1 MTIEYLIGEA
11 PFGSGAGSATPPMLT
26 GMECEFCGQPL
37 PEGARFC
44 PNCGTPL
51 STTLGTEERKIVTVL
66 FADLVDSTGLAQRL
80 DPERAREVLGGFF
93 DAASEELRALRGH
106 PEKFFGDA
114 VMAVFGLPHVSED
127 DAVRAVRAGLAI
139 RDRMHRLQ
147 QSLGLDEP
155 LEIRVGIETGE
166 AATGVGP
173 TGQLLVTGQVVNAAA
188 RLQTAAQPGEVLMG
202 GTTHALTKDAVS
214 FGDKQEVEA
223 KGFAG
228 TLPAYPVKALTTRS
242 ARRTI
247 PFVGRAN
254 ELDILRGSVARV
266 NATSSPLLVTILGEP
281 GVGKSRLADELIAG
295 LGSNVTVL
303 RGRAEAYGD
312 TATFAPVT
320 AIVRDIAGID
330 DDMPPAEAMRR
341 LQEVVDGCCEPSE
354 AERVAG
360 RLGLTIGL
368 GVAKREESVFV
379 QDVQSGFLSLVEG
392 LSGRGPVVIVFE
404 DVHGLRP
411 PMLDLIERGVTTAR
425 NGPQRALT
433 IALGRPELLEERPAW
448 GSGVVNAVTL
458 RLDPLPAAEA
468 VELVREAAGGHVGE
482 TEAIEIADR
491 TGGNPF
497 FIVETTGMVLRARQD
512 GAAGSG
518 RALPPTV
525 QAVVA
530 ARLDS
535 LRHRLRDLAR
545 RASVFIYS
553 FDIDELATVSDA
565 DADDIRGLEDAE
577 ILVREDGGRTARWRF
592 RHETVREVAYA
603 SLPKRERLSLH
614 ERIADALMESGHRS
628 YAADHLELAAQA
640 SVDLDPADRRVPDR
654 AVDALIM
661 AGDRARRRMESR
673 SAVDFYERALA
684 MAGPESAWGA
694 REGRALAGAGE
705 AHYWLGEY
713 PAASQALARAV
724 ELGEKFD
731 DAWTLTLA
739 LRYQGDIAINVDGN
753 LEKAEQLLADSLAAA
768 GELDDAW
775 AMSRSLLF
783 AGWVPW
789 TRDDWDEA
797 DQIWRRALALAEEH
811 DDTWAR
817 VRALTALS
825 INFAQQ
831 NNTEKAA
838 ELIEQA
844 RELADEMG
852 DRFSVAVT
860 MVQRGRLDEDLGNFE
875 EALPRFD
882 RAITIFKELGARWE
896 VADALAERGI
906 CYRDLGR
913 LDEGEEDLRSAL
925 RISGELGEQQIAG
938 WSGRALDRLAQIR
951 AEGADERVTGG

>member
-1 MTIEYLIGEA
+1 
-11 PFGSGAGSATPPMLT
+11 MLT
-26 GMECEFCGQPL
+26 AMECEFCGHPL
-37 PEGARFC
+37 PEDARFC
-44 PNCGTPL
+44 PNCGTPV
-51 STTLGTEERKIVTVL
+51 STTLGTEERKVVTVL

-106 PEKFFGDA
+106 PEKFIGDA
-114 VMAVFGLPHVSED
+114 VMAVFGLPQVHED

-147 QSLGLDEP
+147 ESLGLDEP

-188 RLQTAAQPGEVLMG
+188 RLQTAGVPGEVLVG
-202 GTTHALTKDAVS
+202 ATTYALTTDAVS
-214 FGDKQEVEA
+214 FGSKQEVEA
-223 KGFAG
+223 KGFADAL
-228 TLPAYPVKALTTRS
+228 TAYPVEALTTRS
-242 ARRTI
+242 SRRTI

-254 ELDILRGSVARV
+254 ELDILRGSIARV
-266 NATSSPLLVTILGEP
+266 NATSSPLLVSILGEP
-281 GVGKSRLADELIAG
+281 GVGKSRLADELLAG
-295 LGSNVTVL
+295 LGSEVTVL
-303 RGRAEAYGD
+303 QGRAYAYGD

-320 AIVRDIAGID
+320 AIVREIAGIED
-330 DDMPPAEAMRR
+330 EMAPAEAMRR
-341 LQEVVDGCCEPSE
+341 LQEVVDGCCDPSE

-368 GVAKREESVFV
+368 GAPKREESVFV

-392 LSGRGPVVIVFE
+392 LSGRGPVVLVFE
-404 DVHGLRP
+404 DVHRLRP
-411 PMLDLIERGVTTAR
+411 PMLDLIERVAATTRKA
-425 NGPQRALT
+425 PQRALT
-433 IALGRPELLEERPAW
+433 IALGRPELLEERPSW
-448 GSGVVNAVTL
+448 GAGVANAVTL
-458 RLDPLPAAEA
+458 RLDPLPDDEA
-468 VELVREAAGGHVGE
+468 LELVREAAGGRVGDAE
-482 TEAIEIADR
+482 TLEIANR

-512 GAAGSG
+512 GAASSG

-553 FDIDELATVSDA
+553 FDLEELATASDA
-565 DADDIRGLEDAE
+565 DAEDIRGLEDAE
-577 ILVREDGGRTARWRF
+577 ILVRDDAGRAPRWRF

-628 YAADHLELAAQA
+628 YAADHLERAAQA
-640 SVDLDPADRRVPDR
+640 SLDLDPADRRVPDR

-661 AGDRARRRMESR
+661 AGDRARRRMESL
-673 SAVDFYERALA
+673 SAVEYYERALA
-684 MAGPESAWGA
+684 MAGPESSWET
-694 REGRALAGAGE
+694 REARALAGMGE

-713 PAASQALARAV
+713 PAASLALARAV

-731 DAWTLTLA
+731 DAWTLALA
-739 LRYQGDIAINVDGN
+739 LRYQGDIAINVDGD
-753 LEKAEQLLADSLAAA
+753 LDKAEQLLADSLAAA

-789 TRDDWDEA
+789 TRDDLEEA
-797 DQIWRRALALAEEH
+797 GAIWQRALALAEEH
-811 DDTWAR
+811 DDTWAH

-825 INFAQQ
+825 INFSQQ
-831 NNTEKAA
+831 DNIEEAA
-838 ELIEQA
+838 RLIEQA

-860 MVQRGRLDEDLGNFE
+860 VVQRGRLDEDRGNFQ
-875 EALPRFD
+875 EAISQFD
-882 RAITIFKELGARWE
+882 RAIEIFRELGARWE
-896 VADALAERGI
+896 MADALAERGI
-906 CYRDLGR
+906 CQRDLGH
-913 LDEGEEDLRSAL
+913 LDEGEEDLRSAI
-925 RISGELGEQQIAG
+925 RISSELGEQQIAG
-938 WSGRALDRLAQIR
+938 WGGRALDRLAQLRVER
-951 AEGADERVTGG
+951 ADNERVAGS

>member
-1 MTIEYLIGEA
+1 
-11 PFGSGAGSATPPMLT
+11 ML
-26 GMECEFCGQPL
+26 GDMQCDFCGHPL

-44 PNCGTPL
+44 PNCGTSV

-106 PEKFFGDA
+106 PEKFIGDA
-114 VMAVFGLPHVSED
+114 VMAVFGLPQVHED

-139 RDRMHRLQ
+139 RDRMHRVQ

-155 LEIRVGIETGE
+155 LEVRVGVETGE

-188 RLQTAAQPGEVLMG
+188 RLQTAAQPGEVLVG
-202 GTTHALTKDAVS
+202 ATTHALTKDAVS
-214 FGDKQEVEA
+214 FGPQQEVEA
-223 KGFAG
+223 KGFADAIR
-228 TLPAYPVKALTTRS
+228 AYPVERLSTRS

-266 NATSSPLLVTILGEP
+266 KATATPLLVSILGEP
-281 GVGKSRLADELIAG
+281 GVGKSRLADELLAG
-295 LGSNVTVL
+295 LGPNVTVL
-303 RGRAEAYGD
+303 RGRAQTYGD

-320 AIVRDIAGID
+320 AIVREIAGIE
-330 DDMPPAEAMRR
+330 DDMAPEEAIRR
-341 LQEVVDGCCEPSE
+341 LQAVVDGCCEPSE

-368 GVAKREESVFV
+368 GAPKREESVFV

-392 LSGRGPVVIVFE
+392 LGARGQVVLVFD
-404 DVHGLRP
+404 DVHVLRA
-411 PMLDLIERGVTTAR
+411 PMLDLIERAATSKKDV
-425 NGPQRALT
+425 PKRALT

-448 GSGVVNAVTL
+448 GSGAVNAVTL
-458 RLDPLPAAEA
+458 RLDPLPPLEA
-468 VELVREAAGGHVGE
+468 TELVREAAGGRVS
-482 TEAIEIADR
+482 EAEAAEIANR

-512 GAAGSG
+512 GAASSG

-545 RASVFIYS
+545 RASVFIFS
-553 FDIDELATVSDA
+553 FDGEELATVSDA
-565 DADDIRGLEDAE
+565 ELEDLRGLEEAE
-577 ILVREDGGRTARWRF
+577 ILVRDDAGRVPRWRF

-603 SLPKRERLSLH
+603 SLPKRERRLLH

-628 YAADHLELAAQA
+628 YAADHLERAALA
-640 SVDLDPADRRVPDR
+640 SLDLDPGDRRLPDL
-654 AVDALIM
+654 AVDALIL

-673 SAVDFYERALA
+673 SALDYYHRALA
-684 MAGPESAWGA
+684 MAGPEGSWAV
-694 REGRALAGAGE
+694 REARALAGTGE

-731 DAWTLTLA
+731 DPWTLALA
-739 LRYQGDIAINVDGN
+739 LRYQGDIAINVDGD
-753 LEKAEQLLADSLAAA
+753 LDEAERLLADSLAAA

-789 TRDDWDEA
+789 TREA
-797 DQIWRRALALAEEH
+797 FEEAGELWQRALTLAEEH

-825 INFAQQ
+825 INLSQQ
-831 NNTEKAA
+831 RRTEEAA
-838 ELIEQA
+838 RLIDEA

-860 MVQRGRLDEDLGNFE
+860 MVQRGRLDEDLGRHA
-875 EALPRFD
+875 EAIPRFD
-882 RAITIFKELGARWE
+882 RAIEIFKELGARWE
-896 VADALAERGI
+896 MADALAERGI
-906 CYRDLGR
+906 CYRDLGH
-913 LDEGEEDLRSAL
+913 LDEGEEDLKSAL

-951 AEGADERVTGG
+951 AEGAEERVSGG

>member
-1 MTIEYLIGEA
+1 
-11 PFGSGAGSATPPMLT
+11 ML
-26 GMECEFCGQPL
+26 GDMQCDFCGHPL

-44 PNCGTPL
+44 PNCGTSV

-106 PEKFFGDA
+106 PEKFIGDA
-114 VMAVFGLPHVSED
+114 VMAVFGLPQVHED

-139 RDRMHRLQ
+139 RDRMHRVQ

-155 LEIRVGIETGE
+155 LEVRVGVETGE

-188 RLQTAAQPGEVLMG
+188 RLQTAAQPGEVLVG
-202 GTTHALTKDAVS
+202 ATTHALTKDAVS
-214 FGDKQEVEA
+214 FGPQQEVEA
-223 KGFAG
+223 KGFADAIR
-228 TLPAYPVKALTTRS
+228 AYPVERLSTRS

-266 NATSSPLLVTILGEP
+266 KATATPLLVSILGEP
-281 GVGKSRLADELIAG
+281 GVGKSRLADELLAG
-295 LGSNVTVL
+295 LGPNVTVL
-303 RGRAEAYGD
+303 RGRAQTYGD

-320 AIVRDIAGID
+320 AIVREIAGIE
-330 DDMPPAEAMRR
+330 DDMAPEEAIRR
-341 LQEVVDGCCEPSE
+341 LQAVVDGCCEPSE

-368 GVAKREESVFV
+368 GAPKREESVFV

-392 LSGRGPVVIVFE
+392 LGARGQVVLVFD
-404 DVHGLRP
+404 DVHVLRA
-411 PMLDLIERGVTTAR
+411 PMLDLIERAATSKKDV
-425 NGPQRALT
+425 PKRALT

-448 GSGVVNAVTL
+448 GSGAVNAVTL
-458 RLDPLPAAEA
+458 RLDPLPPLEA
-468 VELVREAAGGHVGE
+468 TELVREAAGGRVS
-482 TEAIEIADR
+482 EAEAAEIANR

-512 GAAGSG
+512 GAASSG

-545 RASVFIYS
+545 RASVFIFS
-553 FDIDELATVSDA
+553 FDGEELATVSDA
-565 DADDIRGLEDAE
+565 ELEDLRGLEEAE
-577 ILVREDGGRTARWRF
+577 ILVRDDAGRVPRWRF

-603 SLPKRERLSLH
+603 SLPKRERRLLH

-628 YAADHLELAAQA
+628 YAADHLERAALA
-640 SVDLDPADRRVPDR
+640 SLDLDPGDRRLPDL
-654 AVDALIM
+654 AVDALIL

-673 SAVDFYERALA
+673 SALDYYHRALA
-684 MAGPESAWGA
+684 MAGPEGSWAV
-694 REGRALAGAGE
+694 REARALAGTGE

-731 DAWTLTLA
+731 DPWTLALA
-739 LRYQGDIAINVDGN
+739 LRYQGDIAINVDGD
-753 LEKAEQLLADSLAAA
+753 LDEAERLLADSLAAA

-789 TRDDWDEA
+789 TREA
-797 DQIWRRALALAEEH
+797 FEEAGELWQRALTLAEEH

-825 INFAQQ
+825 INLSQQ
-831 NNTEKAA
+831 RRTEEAA
-838 ELIEQA
+838 RLIDEA

-860 MVQRGRLDEDLGNFE
+860 MVQRGRLDEDLGRHA
-875 EALPRFD
+875 EAIPRFD
-882 RAITIFKELGARWE
+882 RAIEIF
-896 VADALAERGI
+896 
-906 CYRDLGR
+906 
-913 LDEGEEDLRSAL
+913 
-925 RISGELGEQQIAG
+925 
-938 WSGRALDRLAQIR
+938 
-951 AEGADERVTGG
+951 

>member
-1 MTIEYLIGEA
+1 
-11 PFGSGAGSATPPMLT
+11 MLSL
-26 GMECEFCGQPL
+26 MQCEFCGHPL

-44 PNCGTPL
+44 PNCGTPV

-66 FADLVDSTGLAQRL
+66 FADLVDSTGLAHRL

-106 PEKFFGDA
+106 PEKFIGDA
-114 VMAVFGLPHVSED
+114 VMAVFGLPTVHED

-139 RDRMHRLQ
+139 RGRMHRLQ

-155 LEIRVGIETGE
+155 LEIRVGVETGE
-166 AATGVGP
+166 AATGLGP

-188 RLQTAAQPGEVLMG
+188 RLQTAAQPGEVLVG
-202 GTTHALTKDAVS
+202 ATTYALTKAAVS
-214 FGDKQEVEA
+214 FGPKQEVEA

-228 TLPAYPVKALTTRS
+228 ALEAYQVEALTTRS

-247 PFVGRAN
+247 PFVGRSN

-266 NATSSPLLVTILGEP
+266 NATASPLLVSILGEP
-281 GVGKSRLADELIAG
+281 GVGKSRLADELLAG
-295 LGSNVTVL
+295 LASSVTVL
-303 RGRAEAYGD
+303 RGRAQTYGD

-320 AIVRDIAGID
+320 AIVREIAGID
-330 DDMPPAEAMRR
+330 DDMAPEEARRR
-341 LQEVVDGCCEPSE
+341 LKEVVDGCCEPSE

-368 GVAKREESVFV
+368 GAPNREESVFV
-379 QDVQSGFLSLVEG
+379 QDVQSGFLALVEG
-392 LSGRGPVVIVFE
+392 LGARGSVVLVFE
-404 DVHGLRP
+404 DVHVLRP
-411 PMLDLIERGVTTAR
+411 PMLDLIERVAAAATTSPTR
-425 NGPQRALT
+425 TLT

-448 GSGVVNAVTL
+448 GSGAVNAVTL
-458 RLDPLPAAEA
+458 RLDPLPLPEAE
-468 VELVREAAGGHVGE
+468 ELVREAAGGRVGD
-482 TEAIEIADR
+482 TEVSEIASR

-512 GAAGSG
+512 GAASSG
-518 RALPPTV
+518 RELPPTV

-545 RASVFIYS
+545 RASVFIFS
-553 FDIDELATVSDA
+553 FDQEELATVSDA
-565 DADDIRGLEDAE
+565 GVDDLQGLEEAE
-577 ILVREDGGRTARWRF
+577 ILVRDDAGRVPRWRF
-592 RHETVREVAYA
+592 RHETVREVAYS
-603 SLPKRERLSLH
+603 SLPKRERRSLH
-614 ERIADALMESGHRS
+614 EGIADALMESGHRS
-628 YAADHLELAAQA
+628 YAADHLERAALA
-640 SVDLDPADRRVPDR
+640 SLDLDPGDRRLPDL
-654 AVDALIM
+654 AVDALIL

-673 SAVDFYERALA
+673 SALDYYGRALG
-684 MAGPESAWGA
+684 MAGPEDAWGT
-694 REGRALAGAGE
+694 REARALAGTGE

-713 PAASQALARAV
+713 PAATEALARAV

-731 DAWTLTLA
+731 DAWTLALA
-739 LRYQGDIAINVDGN
+739 LRYQGDIAINVDGD
-753 LEKAEQLLADSLAAA
+753 LDEAERLLADSLAAA

-789 TRDDWDEA
+789 TREQYGEA
-797 DQIWRRALALAEEH
+797 AELWQRALALAEEH

-825 INFAQQ
+825 INLSQQ
-831 NNTEKAA
+831 NRTEEAA
-838 ELIEQA
+838 HLIDQA

-860 MVQRGRLDEDLGNFE
+860 MVQRGRLDEDLGNHD
-875 EALPRFD
+875 EAIPRFD
-882 RAITIFKELGARWE
+882 RAIEIFKELGARWE
-896 VADALAERGI
+896 MADALAERGI
-906 CYRDLGR
+906 SYRDLGR
-913 LDEGEEDLRSAL
+913 LDEGEEDLRSAI

-951 AEGADERVTGG
+951 AENAGERVSGG

>member
-1 MTIEYLIGEA
+1 
-11 PFGSGAGSATPPMLT
+11 
-26 GMECEFCGQPL
+26 
-37 PEGARFC
+37 
-44 PNCGTPL
+44 
-51 STTLGTEERKIVTVL
+51 
-66 FADLVDSTGLAQRL
+66 
-80 DPERAREVLGGFF
+80 
-93 DAASEELRALRGH
+93 
-106 PEKFFGDA
+106 
-114 VMAVFGLPHVSED
+114 
-127 DAVRAVRAGLAI
+127 
-139 RDRMHRLQ
+139 MHRLQ

-155 LEIRVGIETGE
+155 LEVRVGVETGE

-188 RLQTAAQPGEVLMG
+188 RLQAAAQPGQVLMG
-202 GTTHALTKDAVS
+202 ATTHALTEDAVS
-214 FGDKQEVEA
+214 FGEKQEVEA
-223 KGFAG
+223 KGFAE
-228 TLPAYPVKALTTRS
+228 TLPAYPVEALTTRS

-266 NATSSPLLVTILGEP
+266 NATSSPLLVSILGEP

-295 LGSNVTVL
+295 LGEDVTVL

-330 DDMPPAEAMRR
+330 DEMAPDEAMRR
-341 LQEVVDGCCEPSE
+341 LQEVVDGCCDPSE

-368 GVAKREESVFV
+368 GAPKREESVFV

-392 LSGRGPVVIVFE
+392 LSARGPVVLVFE

-411 PMLDLIERGVTTAR
+411 PMLDLIERVVTTTR

-458 RLDPLPAAEA
+458 RLDPLPDAEA
-468 VELVREAAGGHVGE
+468 VELVREAGAGHVGE
-482 TEAIEIADR
+482 PEAVEIAER

-512 GAAGSG
+512 GAASG

-553 FDIDELATVSDA
+553 FDLDELATISDA

-577 ILVREDGGRTARWRF
+577 ILVQEDGGRAASRWRF

-628 YAADHLELAAQA
+628 YAADHLELAALA
-640 SVDLDPADRRVPDR
+640 SIDLDPADRRVPDR

-673 SAVDFYERALA
+673 SAVDYYERALA
-684 MAGPESAWGA
+684 MAGPESSWGA
-694 REGRALAGAGE
+694 REGRALAGTGE

-724 ELGEKFD
+724 ELGEKFN

-739 LRYQGDIAINVDGN
+739 LRYQGDIAINVDGD
-753 LEKAEQLLADSLAAA
+753 LDKAEQLLADSLAAA

-775 AMSRSLLF
+775 AMARSLLF

-789 TRDDWDEA
+789 TREDFDLA

-831 NNTEKAA
+831 NNTQEAA
-838 ELIEQA
+838 RLIDQA

-875 EALPRFD
+875 EAIPRFD
-882 RAITIFKELGARWE
+882 RAIEIFKELGARWE

-906 CYRDLGR
+906 SYRDLGR
-913 LDEGEEDLRSAL
+913 LDEGEEDLRNAI

-951 AEGADERVTGG
+951 AESADERITGG

>member
-1 MTIEYLIGEA
+1 
-11 PFGSGAGSATPPMLT
+11 MLNA
-26 GMECEFCGQPL
+26 MECEFCGHPL
-37 PEGARFC
+37 PEDARFC
-44 PNCGTPL
+44 PNCGTPV
-51 STTLGTEERKIVTVL
+51 STTLGTEERKVVTVL

-106 PEKFFGDA
+106 PEKFIGDA
-114 VMAVFGLPHVSED
+114 VMAVFGLPHVHED

-139 RDRMHRLQ
+139 RDRMYRLQ

-188 RLQTAAQPGEVLMG
+188 RLQTAGQPGEVLVG
-202 GTTHALTKDAVS
+202 ATTYALTVDAVS
-214 FGDKQEVEA
+214 FGTKQEVEA
-223 KGFAG
+223 KGFADA
-228 TLPAYPVKALTTRS
+228 LPAYPVEALTTRS
-242 ARRTI
+242 SRRTI
-247 PFVGRAN
+247 PLVGRAN
-254 ELDILRGSVARV
+254 ELDILRGSIARV
-266 NATSSPLLVTILGEP
+266 NATSTPLLVSILGEP
-281 GVGKSRLADELIAG
+281 GVGKSRLADELLAG
-295 LGSNVTVL
+295 LDSDVTVL
-303 RGRAEAYGD
+303 QGRAHAYGD

-320 AIVRDIAGID
+320 AIVREIAGIED
-330 DDMPPAEAMRR
+330 EMAPDEAMRH
-341 LQEVVDGCCEPSE
+341 LQEVVDGCCDPSE

-368 GVAKREESVFV
+368 GAPKREESVFV

-392 LSGRGPVVIVFE
+392 LSGRGPVVLVFE

-411 PMLDLIERGVTTAR
+411 PMLDLIERVAATTRKA
-425 NGPQRALT
+425 PQRALT
-433 IALGRPELLEERPAW
+433 IALGRPELLEERPSW
-448 GSGVVNAVTL
+448 GSGVANAVTL
-458 RLDPLPAAEA
+458 RLDPLPDDEA
-468 VELVREAAGGHVGE
+468 LELVREAAGGRVGE
-482 TEAIEIADR
+482 AEALEIANR

-512 GAAGSG
+512 GAASSG

-553 FDIDELATVSDA
+553 FDLEELATASDA
-565 DADDIRGLEDAE
+565 DAEDIRGLEDAE
-577 ILVREDGGRTARWRF
+577 ILVRDDDGRAPRWRF

-614 ERIADALMESGHRS
+614 EGIADALMESGHRS
-628 YAADHLELAAQA
+628 YAADHLERAAQA
-640 SVDLDPADRRVPDR
+640 SIDLDPADRRVPDR

-661 AGDRARRRMESR
+661 AGDRARRRMESL
-673 SAVDFYERALA
+673 SAVEYYERALA
-684 MAGPESAWGA
+684 MAGPESSWET
-694 REGRALAGAGE
+694 REARALAGMGE

-713 PAASQALARAV
+713 PAASHALARAV

-731 DAWTLTLA
+731 DAWTLALA
-739 LRYQGDIAINVDGN
+739 LRYQGDIAINVDGD
-753 LEKAEQLLADSLAAA
+753 LDKAEQLLADSLAAA

-789 TRDDWDEA
+789 TRDDFEEA
-797 DQIWRRALALAEEH
+797 DAIWQRALALAEEH
-811 DDTWAR
+811 DDTWAH

-825 INFAQQ
+825 INFSELH
-831 NNTEKAA
+831 NIEEAA
-838 ELIEQA
+838 RLIEQA

-860 MVQRGRLDEDLGNFE
+860 VVQRGRLDQDRGNLE
-875 EALPRFD
+875 EAISQFD
-882 RAITIFKELGARWE
+882 RAIEIFRELGARWE
-896 VADALAERGI
+896 LADALAARGI
-906 CYRDLGR
+906 SHRDLGR
-913 LDEGEEDLRSAL
+913 LDEGEEDLRSAI
-925 RISGELGEQQIAG
+925 RISNELGEQQIAG
-938 WSGRALDRLAQIR
+938 WGGRALDRLAELR
-951 AEGADERVTGG
+951 AENANERVPGN

>member
-1 MTIEYLIGEA
+1 M
-11 PFGSGAGSATPPMLT
+11 
-26 GMECEFCGQPL
+26 
-37 PEGARFC
+37 
-44 PNCGTPL
+44 
-51 STTLGTEERKIVTVL
+51 VTVL

-106 PEKFFGDA
+106 PEKFIGDA

-155 LEIRVGIETGE
+155 LEVRVGVETGE

-188 RLQTAAQPGEVLMG
+188 RLQTAAQPGQVLMG
-202 GTTHALTKDAVS
+202 ATTHALTEDAVS
-214 FGDKQEVEA
+214 FGERQEVQA
-223 KGFAG
+223 KGFADA
-228 TLPAYPVKALTTRS
+228 LLAYPVEALTTRS

-266 NATSSPLLVTILGEP
+266 NATSSPLLVSILGEP

-295 LGSNVTVL
+295 LGDDVTVL

-330 DDMPPAEAMRR
+330 DEMAPDEAMRR
-341 LQEVVDGCCEPSE
+341 LQEVVDGCCDPSE
-354 AERVAG
+354 AEKIAG

-368 GVAKREESVFV
+368 GAPKREESVFV

-392 LSGRGPVVIVFE
+392 LSARGPVVLVFE

-411 PMLDLIERGVTTAR
+411 PMLDLIERVVTTTR

-468 VELVREAAGGHVGE
+468 VELVREAAAGHVGE
-482 TEAIEIADR
+482 PEAVEIAER

-545 RASVFIYS
+545 RASLFIYS
-553 FDIDELATVSDA
+553 FDLDELATISDA

-577 ILVREDGGRTARWRF
+577 ILVQEDGGRAASRWRF

-628 YAADHLELAAQA
+628 YAADHLELAALA
-640 SVDLDPADRRVPDR
+640 SIDLDPADRRVPDR

-673 SAVDFYERALA
+673 TAIDYYERALA
-684 MAGPESAWGA
+684 MAGPESSWVA
-694 REGRALAGAGE
+694 REGRALAGTGE

-724 ELGEKFD
+724 ELGEKFN

-739 LRYQGDIAINVDGN
+739 LRYQGDIAINVDGD
-753 LEKAEQLLADSLAAA
+753 LDKAEQLLADSLAAA

-789 TRDDWDEA
+789 TREDYDLA

-831 NNTEKAA
+831 NNTQEAA
-838 ELIEQA
+838 GLIEQA

-860 MVQRGRLDEDLGNFE
+860 MVQRGRLDADLGNLE
-875 EALPRFD
+875 EAIPRFD
-882 RAITIFKELGARWE
+882 RAIEIFKELGARWE

-925 RISGELGEQQIAG
+925 RISSELGEQQIAG

-951 AEGADERVTGG
+951 AESADERVTGG

>member
-1 MTIEYLIGEA
+1 MQ
-11 PFGSGAGSATPPMLT
+11 
-26 GMECEFCGQPL
+26 CEFCGTSL

-44 PNCGTPL
+44 PNCGTPV
-51 STTLGTEERKIVTVL
+51 STTLGTEERKMVTVL
-66 FADLVDSTGLAQRL
+66 FADLVDSTGLAHRL

-106 PEKFFGDA
+106 PEKFIGDA
-114 VMAVFGLPHVSED
+114 VMAVFGLPHVHED

-155 LEIRVGIETGE
+155 LEIRVGVETGE

-188 RLQTAAQPGEVLMG
+188 RLQTAAQPGEVLVG
-202 GTTHALTKDAVS
+202 ATTHALTKDAVS
-214 FGDKQEVEA
+214 FGPQQEVEA

-228 TLPAYPVKALTTRS
+228 ALQAFQVEQLTTRS

-266 NATSSPLLVTILGEP
+266 RATASPLLVSILGEP
-281 GVGKSRLADELIAG
+281 GVGKSRLADELLAG

-303 RGRAEAYGD
+303 RGQAQTYGD

-320 AIVRDIAGID
+320 AIVREIAGID
-330 DDMPPAEAMRR
+330 DDMEPDEALHR
-341 LQEVVDGCCEPSE
+341 LQGVVDGCCDPSE
-354 AERVAG
+354 AQRVAG

-368 GVAKREESVFV
+368 GVPKREESVFV
-379 QDVQSGFLSLVEG
+379 QEVQSGFLALVDG
-392 LSGRGPVVIVFE
+392 LGVRGPVVLVFE
-404 DVHGLRP
+404 DVHVLRP
-411 PMLDLIERGVTTAR
+411 PMLDLIERAAAAAKGV
-425 NGPQRALT
+425 PKSVLT
-433 IALGRPELLEERPAW
+433 IALGRPEMLEERPAW
-448 GSGVVNAVTL
+448 GSGAVNAITL
-458 RLDPLPAAEA
+458 RLDPLPRLEA
-468 VELVREAAGGHVGE
+468 VELIREAAGGRVADP
-482 TEAIEIADR
+482 EAEEIANR

-512 GAAGSG
+512 GAASSG

-545 RASVFIYS
+545 RASVFIFS
-553 FDIDELATVSDA
+553 FDQEELATVSDA
-565 DADDIRGLEDAE
+565 ELEDLQGLEEAE
-577 ILVREDGGRTARWRF
+577 ILVRDDTGRAPRWRF

-603 SLPKRERLSLH
+603 SLPKRERRILH

-628 YAADHLELAAQA
+628 YAADHLERAALA
-640 SVDLDPADRRVPDR
+640 SLDLDPGDRRLPNL
-654 AVDALIM
+654 AVDALIL

-673 SAVDFYERALA
+673 SALEYYSRALA
-684 MAGPESAWGA
+684 MAGPEDTWGV
-694 REGRALAGAGE
+694 REARALAGTGE

-724 ELGEKFD
+724 QLGERFD
-731 DAWTLTLA
+731 DPWTLTLA
-739 LRYQGDIAINVDGN
+739 LRYEGDIAINVDGD
-753 LEKAEQLLADSLAAA
+753 LDEAERLLADSLAAA

-789 TRDDWDEA
+789 TREEYEEA
-797 DQIWRRALALAEEH
+797 AELWRRALTLAAEH

-825 INFAQQ
+825 INLSQQRRTEEAAQ
-831 NNTEKAA
+831 
-838 ELIEQA
+838 LIDQA

-860 MVQRGRLDEDLGNFE
+860 MVQRGRLDEDLGNHA
-875 EALPRFD
+875 EAIPRFD
-882 RAITIFKELGARWE
+882 RAIEIFKELGARWE
-896 VADALAERGI
+896 MADALAERGI

-913 LDEGEEDLRSAL
+913 LDEGEEDLKSAI

-951 AEGADERVTGG
+951 AEGAEERVTGG

>member
-1 MTIEYLIGEA
+1 
-11 PFGSGAGSATPPMLT
+11 MLNA
-26 GMECEFCGQPL
+26 MECEFCGHPL
-37 PEGARFC
+37 PEDARFC
-44 PNCGTPL
+44 PNCGTPV
-51 STTLGTEERKIVTVL
+51 STTLGTEERKVVTVL

-106 PEKFFGDA
+106 PEKFIGDA
-114 VMAVFGLPHVSED
+114 VMAVFGLPHVHED

-139 RDRMHRLQ
+139 RDRMYRLQ

-188 RLQTAAQPGEVLMG
+188 RLQTAGQPGEVLVG
-202 GTTHALTKDAVS
+202 ATTYALTVDAVS
-214 FGDKQEVEA
+214 FGTKQEVEA
-223 KGFAG
+223 KGFADA
-228 TLPAYPVKALTTRS
+228 LPAYPVEALTTRS
-242 ARRTI
+242 SRRTI
-247 PFVGRAN
+247 PLVGRAN
-254 ELDILRGSVARV
+254 ELDILRGSIARV
-266 NATSSPLLVTILGEP
+266 NATSTPLLVSILGEP
-281 GVGKSRLADELIAG
+281 GVGKSRLADELLAG
-295 LGSNVTVL
+295 LDSDVTVL
-303 RGRAEAYGD
+303 QGRAHAYGD

-320 AIVRDIAGID
+320 AIVREIAGIED
-330 DDMPPAEAMRR
+330 EMAPDEAMRR
-341 LQEVVDGCCEPSE
+341 LQEVVDGCCDPSE

-368 GVAKREESVFV
+368 GAPKREESVFV

-392 LSGRGPVVIVFE
+392 LSGRGPVVLVFE

-411 PMLDLIERGVTTAR
+411 PMLDLIERVAATTRKA
-425 NGPQRALT
+425 PQRALT
-433 IALGRPELLEERPAW
+433 IALGRPELLEERPSW
-448 GSGVVNAVTL
+448 GSGVANAVTL
-458 RLDPLPAAEA
+458 RLDPLPDDEA
-468 VELVREAAGGHVGE
+468 LELVREAAGGRVGE
-482 TEAIEIADR
+482 AEALEIANR

-512 GAAGSG
+512 GAASSG

-553 FDIDELATVSDA
+553 FDLEELATASDA
-565 DADDIRGLEDAE
+565 DAEDIRGLEDAE
-577 ILVREDGGRTARWRF
+577 ILVRDDDGRAPRWRF

-614 ERIADALMESGHRS
+614 EGIADALMESGHRS
-628 YAADHLELAAQA
+628 YAADHLERAAQA
-640 SVDLDPADRRVPDR
+640 SIDLDPADRRVPDR

-661 AGDRARRRMESR
+661 AGDRARRRMESL
-673 SAVDFYERALA
+673 SAVEYYERALA
-684 MAGPESAWGA
+684 MAGPESSWET
-694 REGRALAGAGE
+694 REARALAGMGE

-713 PAASQALARAV
+713 PAASHALARAV

-731 DAWTLTLA
+731 DAWTLALA
-739 LRYQGDIAINVDGN
+739 LRYQGDIAINVDGD
-753 LEKAEQLLADSLAAA
+753 LDKAEQLLADSLAAA

-789 TRDDWDEA
+789 TRDDFEEA
-797 DQIWRRALALAEEH
+797 DAIWQRALALAEEH
-811 DDTWAR
+811 DDTWAH

-825 INFAQQ
+825 INFSELH
-831 NNTEKAA
+831 NIEEAA
-838 ELIEQA
+838 RLIEQA

-860 MVQRGRLDEDLGNFE
+860 VVQRGRLDQDRGNLE
-875 EALPRFD
+875 EAISQFD
-882 RAITIFKELGARWE
+882 RAIEIFRELGARWE
-896 VADALAERGI
+896 LADALAARGI
-906 CYRDLGR
+906 SHRDLGR
-913 LDEGEEDLRSAL
+913 LDEGEEDLRSAI
-925 RISGELGEQQIAG
+925 RISNELGEQQIAG
-938 WSGRALDRLAQIR
+938 WGGRALDRLAELR
-951 AEGADERVTGG
+951 AENANERVPGN

>member
-1 MTIEYLIGEA
+1 
-11 PFGSGAGSATPPMLT
+11 MLHA
-26 GMECEFCGQPL
+26 MECEFCGNPL

-44 PNCGTPL
+44 PNCGTPVAA
-51 STTLGTEERKIVTVL
+51 TLGTEERKVVTVL

-106 PEKFFGDA
+106 PEKFIGDA
-114 VMAVFGLPHVSED
+114 VMAVFGLPHVHED

-155 LEIRVGIETGE
+155 LEVRVGIETGE

-202 GTTHALTKDAVS
+202 ATTHALTEDAVS
-214 FGDKQEVEA
+214 FGPKQEVEA

-228 TLPAYPVKALTTRS
+228 ALPAYPVEALTTRS

-247 PFVGRAN
+247 PFVGRSN

-266 NATSSPLLVTILGEP
+266 NATSSPLLVSILGEP
-281 GVGKSRLADELIAG
+281 GVGKSRLADELLAG
-295 LGSNVTVL
+295 LGSDVTIL
-303 RGRAEAYGD
+303 WGRAQAYGD
-312 TATFAPVT
+312 TTTFAPVT
-320 AIVRDIAGID
+320 AIVREVARIEDE
-330 DDMPPAEAMRR
+330 MPPEEAMRR
-341 LQEVVDGCCEPSE
+341 LQEVVEGCCDPSE
-354 AERVAG
+354 AERIAG

-368 GVAKREESVFV
+368 GAPRREESVFV
-379 QDVQSGFLSLVEG
+379 QDVQGGFLSLVEG
-392 LSGRGPVVIVFE
+392 LASHSPVVLVFE
-404 DVHGLRP
+404 DVHALRP
-411 PMLDLIERGVTTAR
+411 PMLDLIERMARTTKHA
-425 NGPQRALT
+425 PQRALT
-433 IALGRPELLEERPAW
+433 IALGRQELLEERPAW
-448 GSGVVNAVTL
+448 GSGAVNAVTL
-458 RLDPLPAAEA
+458 RLDPLPDREA
-468 VELVREAAGGHVGE
+468 LELVREAAGGRIGDA
-482 TEAIEIADR
+482 EAAEIADR

-512 GAAGSG
+512 GASGSG

-545 RASVFIYS
+545 RASLFIYS
-553 FDIDELATVSDA
+553 FDLEELATVSDV
-565 DADDIRGLEDAE
+565 DTDEIRALEEAE
-577 ILVREDGGRTARWRF
+577 ILVRDDAGRAPRWRF

-628 YAADHLELAAQA
+628 YAADHLERAALA
-640 SVDLDPADRRVPDR
+640 SLDLDPTDRRLPDR

-673 SAVDFYERALA
+673 SAVEYYERALA
-684 MAGPESAWGA
+684 LAGPESAWEA
-694 REGRALAGAGE
+694 REARALAGTGE

-713 PAASQALARAV
+713 PAASHALARAV

-731 DAWTLTLA
+731 DAWTLALA
-739 LRYQGDIAINVDGN
+739 LRYQGDIAINVEGD
-753 LEKAEQLLADSLAAA
+753 LDKAEQLLADSLAAA

-789 TRDDWDEA
+789 TRDDFAEA
-797 DQIWRRALALAEEH
+797 DEIWHRALALAEEH
-811 DDTWAR
+811 DDMWAR

-825 INFAQQ
+825 INLAQQ
-831 NNTEKAA
+831 NITEEAA
-838 ELIEQA
+838 RLIEQA

-860 MVQRGRLDEDLGNFE
+860 MVQRGRLDEDLGNHE
-875 EALPRFD
+875 EAISRFD
-882 RAITIFKELGARWE
+882 EAIEIFKELGARWE
-896 VADALAERGI
+896 MADALAERGI
-906 CYRDLGR
+906 SYRDLGR
-913 LDEGEEDLRSAL
+913 LDEGEEDLKSAI
-925 RISGELGEQQIAG
+925 RISTELGEQQIAG
-938 WSGRALDRLAQIR
+938 WGGRALDRLAQIR
-951 AEGADERVTGG
+951 AESAEEHVTGG